1 MKDPKEKA
9 NSVYSESNTALASF
23 FALLLEV
30 DRRVRPDLYTR
41 FPVVGSDS
49 KQEDKKET
57 LVV

>member
-1 MKDPKEKA
+1 M
-9 NSVYSESNTALASF
+9 NHESQKLLVAF
-23 FALLLEV
+23 FTLLLEV
-30 DRRVRPDLYTR
+30 DRRVSPDLYTR